1 MKRKPRIKRPRIES
15 VKGYDSIWEYVL
27 HDTLLKNWN
36 HHADKVEYSITHF
49 YEPDFTR
56 TLQDKIILL
65 ESKGRFWD
73 YAEYSKYIWVRKNL
87 PENTELVF
95 LFANPSAPMPGTK
108 IRKDGTKRTHS
119 EWATANEFRWF
130 TEDTLPDEWIDIK
143 VKKSEEFIARQR
155 ENEESKN
162 DY

>member
-1 MKRKPRIKRPRIES
+1 MKRKPRIKRPRS
-15 VKGYDSIWEYVL
+15 KNVKGYDSIWEYVL
-27 HDTLLKNWN
+27 HDTLLKNWK
-36 HHADKVEYSITHF
+36 HHTDKVEYSITHF
-49 YEPDFTR
+49 YEPDFAR
-56 TLQDKIILL
+56 TLQDKLILL

-87 PENTELVF
+87 PANTELVF
-95 LFANPSAPMPGTK
+95 LFANSSAPMPGTK

-130 TEDTLPDEWIDIK
+130 TEETLPDEWVDIE
-143 VKKSEEFIARQR
+143 VKKSEAFIERQR
-155 ENEESKN
+155 ENEESKD